1 MNIDKV
7 IENLGHAR
15 LVGTFENQ
23 SDAWHDARKNS
34 VGGSEVGA
42 ILGVNAYES
51 AFSAWARKTG
61 KIPAVETSLAMLIGT
76 TVEPAI
82 FAIAAYELQP
92 AKLYKSGT
100 WESVSEPWKHAN
112 VDGFI
117 EYPDGSLGILEIKH
131 TATYTDALPA
141 TWEAQVKW
149 YCHVTGLTK
158 GVVVALVAGRFKTFE
173 VEYDPNSWET
183 EAMLERVQAWW
194 DCVQRDEIPEW
205 DGAQATYQAVSAMTE
220 PGAGDRELG
229 QLGLELWKAKQL
241 FDDAEAHLN
250 EMKSRTL
257 HELDGLKNGVVDGQL
272 LVTLQRSSSGNAFL
286 KWAKGF

>member
-1 MNIDKV
+1 MNIDSV
-7 IENLGHAR
+7 IEKLGSAR

-23 SDAWHDARKNS
+23 SDEWHDARKNS

-42 ILGVNAYES
+42 ILGVNPYES

-61 KIPAVETSLAMLIGT
+61 KIPPVDSSLAMMIGT
-76 TVEPAI
+76 AVEPAI
-82 FAIAAYELQP
+82 FSIAQYELHP
-92 AKLYKSGT
+92 AKLYRSGT

-112 VDGFI
+112 VDGLI
-117 EYPDGSLGILEIKH
+117 EYPDGSLAILEIKH
-131 TATYTDALPA
+131 TATFADTLPA

-149 YCHVTGLTK
+149 YCHVLGLTK

-173 VEYDPNSWET
+173 VTYDPQSFET
-183 EAMLERVQAWW
+183 EAMLQRVQEWW
-194 DCVQRDEIPEW
+194 DCVTSDTIPEW

-220 PGAGDRELG
+220 PGAGDVELG
-229 QLGLELWKAKQL
+229 QLGQELWRAKQL
-241 FDDAEAHLN
+241 FDEAEAHLN

-257 HELDGLKNGVVDGQL
+257 YELDGAKNGVVDGQL